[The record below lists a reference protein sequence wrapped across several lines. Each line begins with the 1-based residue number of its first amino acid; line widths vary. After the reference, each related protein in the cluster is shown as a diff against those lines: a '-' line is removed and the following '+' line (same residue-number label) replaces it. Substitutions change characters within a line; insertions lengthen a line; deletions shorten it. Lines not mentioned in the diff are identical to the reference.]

1 MLGRSKFALRRRPK
15 GRLCAFSDRLLSELS
30 PHFYPHFLKRATH
43 FSVCRSFGSW
53 YAAPERTSLC
63 SGAFVPTHR
72 KASSIRLPPGPLH
85 GCLDR
90 PGGCGTV
97 LPGQQ
102 SGDLSGR
109 LLHLRVE
116 GGGGNTQSSV
126 TQNDHLLGVVRGS
139 HPHPVLL
146 PAEGIGGLLNIGVE
160 PERLSDYLRNLN

>member
-1 MLGRSKFALRRRPK
+1 MPRRS
-15 GRLCAFSDRLLSELS
+15 GRLF
-30 PHFYPHFLKRATH
+30 
-43 FSVCRSFGSW
+43 
-53 YAAPERTSLC
+53 APAL
-63 SGAFVPTHR
+63 FVPTHR

-102 SGDLSGR
+102 RGDLSGR

-146 PAEGIGGLLNIGVE
+146 PAEGIGGLLNIGV
-160 PERLSDYLRNLN
+160 RCLSLLGVHHIDVVIAGHLAHTPGTL